1 MTGMWLGVSGGM
13 LGAVVMAV
21 TGIVTLIMAR
31 GELIR
36 LPPIVF
42 ALIVVLGVLNGW
54 GCYKYPKLIQEMGS
68 RGGILI
74 ALVAIGILFFSAGL
88 SVPML
93 GYSPTRR
100 DLLGFT
106 FGVVAIWLLA
116 AK

>member
-1 MTGMWLGVSGGM
+1 MRLGVSGGM

-31 GELIR
+31 GELVR
-36 LPPIVF
+36 LPPHIF
-42 ALIVVLGVLNGW
+42 GLIVILGVLNGW
-54 GCYKYPKLIQEMGS
+54 GCYKYPRLIQEMGS

-74 ALVAIGILFFSAGL
+74 ALVSIGILFFSAGP

-93 GYSPTRR
+93 GYSPTKR
-100 DLLGFT
+100 DLLGFA
-106 FGVVAIWLLA
+106 FGVAAIWLLA